1 MSSFQQ
7 FTLNLNFLNATFP
20 TFLSFFRLRIGIH
33 RGDSESRKE
42 FKCVAS
48 KELSPIN
55 CMTSALAGDRLPVKE
70 SVKINLSKL
79 KILRQKIATKK
90 VFSKAFEYFFDHFG
104 EDPKFFDVGESVKDD
119 RLIEMLGQ
127 IGGETFQTEL
137 VALVNIRL
145 VKIKE
150 YRFIHGS
157 MTMNGAVANVIY
169 CDDIQKGILVV
180 YRPTE
185 IPHTRF
191 ARFSAEMIAP
201 NLAAQAKEFKH

>member
-1 MSSFQQ
+1 M
-7 FTLNLNFLNATFP
+7 
-20 TFLSFFRLRIGIH
+20 
-33 RGDSESRKE
+33 D
-42 FKCVAS
+42 
-48 KELSPIN
+48 
-55 CMTSALAGDRLPVKE
+55 
-70 SVKINLSKL
+70 LSKL
-79 KILRQKIATKK
+79 KILRQKIATEK

-104 EDPKFFDVGESVKDD
+104 EDPKFFDVGEPVKDD

-127 IGGETFQTEL
+127 IGGEIFQTEL

-150 YRFIHGS
+150 YRFIHGG

-185 IPHTRF
+185 TPHTRF

-201 NLAAQAKEFKH
+201 NLVAQGEELKH